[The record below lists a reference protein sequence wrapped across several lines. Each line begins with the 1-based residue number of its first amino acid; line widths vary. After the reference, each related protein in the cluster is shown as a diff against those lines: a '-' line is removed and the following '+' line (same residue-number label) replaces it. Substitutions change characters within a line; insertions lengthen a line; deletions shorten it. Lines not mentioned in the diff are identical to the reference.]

1 MAESNPNTIPET
13 DAGYGQLFAVL
24 LRRRLWI
31 VGVLCIVLPIS
42 TIKALREKPTYQS
55 SMQLLVEPNYQSKGG
70 AEGDK
75 QFTDSNVQ
83 IDNVTQL
90 RLMQSS
96 QLIGKAVELLRH
108 DYPNISVD
116 EIKQF
121 LTVSQV
127 QDGKGDKSVTKLFE
141 ATYTDGNPVKTQKVL
156 QAMQRVYQDYNR
168 EQQRLLLVRGLAF
181 INTQLPKVRESVTQA
196 EIALEQFRK
205 RQNLI
210 EPEEQAKTLV
220 SAIASIEQERRTNE
234 AQYKEL
240 QTRYKNIQEKLATS
254 PQEALLS
261 SRLSQSSRYQTL
273 LNEIQKTDLA
283 IAQQRIRFTDS
294 SPVIQ
299 KLFLQRQEQ
308 VTLLQEEGQ
317 RILKKSSPSVSQSQE
332 NSLAQGQFANVDL
345 ELSNQLLQTQ
355 TNLAALAARDR
366 TLVQTEQ
373 QLRAQLNRFP
383 SLLAEY
389 GRLQPDIQIKRDTLQ
404 QLEKAKQELSLEI
417 ARGGFD
423 WQVVEAPQL
432 GEASASKKK
441 QSIMIGVVIGMF
453 LGGVAAFVREM
464 LDDAVHS
471 PEDLQKCV
479 NYPLLGIT
487 PDLLYLK
494 KSKSLVKLPFSK
506 PQDAASSAS
515 EPIIKLPFG
524 RPEDQ
529 APWTIE
535 VIYWPPYWESL
546 DLIYKNIQLQNSD
559 SPFSPLMLT
568 SAVAGPEKSIIALG
582 LAISAARLHQ
592 RVLLID
598 ADLRNPTL
606 HKRLNLPNEDGLS
619 TLLTSDATVPISRRI
634 QSSSSYIDILTAG
647 PAPADPANLLS
658 SPRLGELIK
667 VFEQTYDLV
676 LLDASPVLGMV
687 DAILAGSFCHC
698 VVLAARIDKVTQA
711 EIIEVTAMLSKLNL
725 IGIISC

>member
-1 MAESNPNTIPET
+1 VIESNPNTIPET

-24 LRRRLWI
+24 IRRRFWI
-31 VGVLCIVLPIS
+31 VGVLCVVLPIS
-42 TIKALREKPTYQS
+42 AIKALMEKPTYQS
-55 SMQLLVEPNYQSKGG
+55 SMQLLVEPNYQSKEGG
-70 AEGDK
+70 KSGEDN

-83 IDNVTQL
+83 IDNGTQL

-96 QLIGKAVELLRH
+96 QIIGKAVDLLRH
-108 DYPNISVD
+108 DYPSISVN
-116 EIKQF
+116 EIKKS

-127 QDGKGDKSVTKLFE
+127 QGEKSTTKLFE
-141 ATYTDGNPVKTQKVL
+141 ATYTDRDPVKARKVL
-156 QAMQRVYQDYNR
+156 QAMQQVYQDYNR
-168 EQQRLLLVRGLAF
+168 EQQRLLIGRGLTF
-181 INTQLPKVRESVTQA
+181 INTQLPKVRESVAHA

-220 SAIASIEQERRTNE
+220 GAIASIEQERRTNE
-234 AQYKEL
+234 AQYQEL
-240 QTRYKNIQEKLATS
+240 QARYQDLQEKLARS
-254 PQEALLS
+254 PQKALNSL
-261 SRLSQSSRYQTL
+261 RVSQSSRYQAV
-273 LNEIQKTDLA
+273 LNEIQKTDLDL
-283 IAQQRIRFTDS
+283 AQQRVRFRDDN
-294 SPVIQ
+294 PVIQ
-299 KLFLQRQEQ
+299 KLLLQRQKQ
-308 VTLLQEEGQ
+308 ITMLQEEGQ
-317 RILKKSSPSVSQSQE
+317 RILKESSPTVNQSQE
-332 NSLAQGQFANVDL
+332 NSRSQEVLANVDQ
-345 ELSNQLLQTQ
+345 EFSNQLVQTQ
-355 TNLAALAARDR
+355 INLSALVARDR

-389 GRLQPDIQIKRDTLQ
+389 SRLQPDIQIKRDTLQ

-441 QSIMIGVVIGMF
+441 QIILIGVVIGLF
-453 LGGVAAFVREM
+453 VGGVAAFVREM
-464 LDDAVHS
+464 VDGAVHS
-471 PEDLQKCV
+471 PEDLQNCV

-487 PDLLYLK
+487 PDLLYVK
-494 KSKSLVKLPFSK
+494 KSKSIIQLPFSK
-506 PQDAASSAS
+506 PQESASSAS

-524 RPEDQ
+524 KPENQ
-529 APWTIE
+529 APWTVE
-535 VIYWPPYWESL
+535 VLYWPPSWESL

-559 SPFSPLMLT
+559 SAFSPLMLT
-568 SAVAGPEKSIIALG
+568 SAVAGLEKSIIALG

-619 TLLTSDATVPISRRI
+619 TLLASDVTVTISNPI
-634 QSSSSYIDILTAG
+634 QSSTSYIDILTAG
-647 PAPADPANLLS
+647 PTPADPANLLS

-667 VFEQTYDLV
+667 TFEQTYDLV

-698 VVLAARIDKVTQA
+698 VVLVARINKVTRT
-711 EIIEVTAMLSKLNL
+711 EITEVTAMLSKLNL